1 MKISGKAGKAI
12 ASALFILMLFA
23 LLLSGA
29 GNMVGSRLPEGLS
42 GWLAS
47 HWRDGD
53 PTDCRLCP
61 EHLFVVVCDVEG
73 QAYIRDLRRLAS
85 LRTEYLKDPKAW
97 SSDAGGSL
105 SCIERGSFRLPGPA
119 GGFGAPYDEDDP
131 AFRWD
136 LSFQVLRD
144 DAAGQ
149 LVEVRY
155 QDSRTDIDDALF
167 RYEVVGGTIK
177 PLESRVLTRGHFALL
192 VVGAL
197 GVLVVLCLGWG
208 LYFVAGVL
216 RRYLAARRGG
226 QGGD

>member
-1 MKISGKAGKAI
+1 MKISGKTGKAI
-12 ASALFILMLFA
+12 ASALFVLILFA

-29 GNMVGSRLPEGLS
+29 GTMVGSRLPDGLS

-61 EHLFVVVCDVEG
+61 EHLFVVVCDVEN

-97 SSDAGGSL
+97 SSGAGGSL
-105 SCIERGSFRLPGPA
+105 SCIERGSFRLPRPA

-167 RYEVVGGTIK
+167 RYEVSDGTIR
-177 PLESRVLTRGHFALL
+177 PLESWVLTRGHFAAL
-192 VVGAL
+192 VGGMIAV
-197 GVLVVLCLGWG
+197 VVLLLLGSM
-208 LYFVAGVL
+208 LYFGVTAL
-216 RRYLAARRGG
+216 WRWIGSRWRRS
-226 QGGD
+226 

>member
-1 MKISGKAGKAI
+1 MKISGKAGKTFAP
-12 ASALFILMLFA
+12 ALFALMLFA

-29 GNMVGSRLPEGLS
+29 GNIAGSRLPDGLS

-47 HWRDGD
+47 HWRAGD

-61 EHLFVVVCDVEG
+61 EHLFVIVCDVER
-73 QAYIRDLRRLAS
+73 QAYVRDLRKLAS
-85 LRTEYLKDPKAW
+85 LKAEYLKDPKAW
-97 SSDAGGSL
+97 SREAGGGL
-105 SCIERGSFRLPGPA
+105 SCIERGSFRLPGHA
-119 GGFGAPYDEDDP
+119 GGFGAPYDEGDP
-131 AFRWD
+131 AFRWN

-167 RYEVVGGTIK
+167 RYEVVAGAIK
-177 PLESRVLTRGHFALL
+177 PLESRVLTRGHFAML
-192 VVGAL
+192 VLGAL

-208 LYFVAGVL
+208 LYFVAGAL

>member
-1 MKISGKAGKAI
+1 MKVSAKAGRAI
-12 ASALFILMLFA
+12 ASAVLVLTLFA

-29 GNMVGSRLPEGLS
+29 GKMVGNRLPDGLS

-47 HWRDGD
+47 HWRAGD

-61 EHLFVVVCDVEG
+61 EQLFVIVCDVER
-73 QAYIRDLRRLAS
+73 QAYIRNLRRLAS
-85 LRTEYLKDPKAW
+85 LKAEYRENPKAW
-97 SSDAGGSL
+97 SSEAGGSL
-105 SCIERGSFRLPGPA
+105 TCIERGSFRLSGHA
-119 GGFGAPYDEDDP
+119 GGFGASYDEADP

-155 QDSRTDIDDALF
+155 QDSMTDIDDALF
-167 RYEVVGGTIK
+167 RYEVVGSTIR

-192 VVGAL
+192 MVGAL
-197 GVLVVLCLGWG
+197 GVVVVLCLGWG
-208 LYFVAGVL
+208 LYFVARGL
-216 RRYLAARRGG
+216 RRYLAVRRNR
-226 QGGD
+226 